1 MICIDSFCIDR
12 NFTSL
17 NIVSINN
24 DRDNIP
30 RTQNITDS
38 NISKFEALYINDKN
52 NKTSILLKQ

>member
-52 NKTSILLKQ
+52 NTVE

>member
-30 RTQNITDS
+30 RTQNITDC

-52 NKTSILLKQ
+52 NTVE